1 MLDQSIFLKALK
13 KEINAVPP
21 IWYMRQAGR
30 YLPEYRA
37 VRS

>member
-21 IWYMRQAGR
+21 IWYMRQAEDIF
-30 YLPEYRA
+30 LNTEL
-37 VRS
+37 